1 MSRWKTIM
9 FRSMDNNQVQE
20 NIRKAI
26 AGEPVK
32 VEINGVVVDA
42 IWNGNNILKE
52 SSWEPVK

>member
-1 MSRWKTIM
+1 M

-20 NIRKAI
+20 NVRKAI

-32 VEINGVVVDA
+32 MEIDGVEVYA

>member
-1 MSRWKTIM
+1 
-9 FRSMDNNQVQE
+9 MDNNQVQE
-20 NIRKAI
+20 NIRKEI

-32 VEINGVVVDA
+32 VEINGVVGDA